1 MSHIRSIALL
11 LTLALPASAVA
22 QAPDLSGSWVL
33 QVDKSDFGPMPAIT
47 SRTDVI
53 THKEPSLTI
62 KRSIVSA
69 NGSAS
74 SDLAYSVDG
83 KPWKNTTSDG
93 SEITSTLK
101 WDGPVLVVTSVL
113 NTPNGEATITDRF
126 SLSPDGKTMTQDR
139 MISVAGQEIPQKM
152 ILVKQ

>member
-1 MSHIRSIALL
+1 M
-11 LTLALPASAVA
+11 
-22 QAPDLSGSWVL
+22 
-33 QVDKSDFGPMPAIT
+33 
-47 SRTDVI
+47 
-53 THKEPSLTI
+53 
-62 KRSIVSA
+62 SA

-74 SDLAYSVDG
+74 SDLVYSVDG

-101 WDGPVLVVTSVL
+101 WEGPVLVVASIV

-139 MISVAGQEIPQKM
+139 HIAVAGQEISQKM